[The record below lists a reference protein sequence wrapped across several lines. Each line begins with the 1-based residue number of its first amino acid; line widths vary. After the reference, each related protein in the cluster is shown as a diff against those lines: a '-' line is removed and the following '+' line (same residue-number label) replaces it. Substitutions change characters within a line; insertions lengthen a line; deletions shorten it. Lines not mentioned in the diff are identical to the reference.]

1 MASEGMRRT
10 LVTLLFL
17 SLLIG
22 PAARSAAPIPAR
34 LADSELWSMV
44 STFSEPGGTFRFENF
59 LSNEIYF
66 QNVIPALKARV
77 KPGGIYMGV
86 GPEQNFTYIVA
97 VQPKMAFI
105 TDIRRQNMLELMM
118 YKAIFEMA
126 PTRADFISLLFSR
139 KRPEGLGADATAD
152 ALFTAYRSV
161 VEDPALYKRNLQAIQ
176 DVLLK
181 THKFP
186 LSTVDLAGI
195 EKVYGVFFDYGPQ
208 INYNSGAGDAGAGFG
223 RAFANVTYADLMTA
237 NDQQGTSSTSAKN
250 RSFLASEENYQ
261 YIRDME
267 QRNLIV
273 PLVGD
278 FAGPK
283 AIRAVG
289 SWTKQHAAM
298 VTTFYLSNVEQY
310 LFMDRVDAKFYA
322 NVEALPLDDTS
333 TFIRSGRAF
342 DGGGFRGGRRGGYG
356 YGGFGGLTSML
367 SPMTDVVKAYD
378 TGRIRSWNDVLSM
391 SR

>member
-1 MASEGMRRT
+1 MRRT
-10 LVTLLFL
+10 LATLIFL
-17 SLLIG
+17 TLLIG
-22 PAARSAAPIPAR
+22 PAARSATPIPSR
-34 LADSELWSMV
+34 LADSELWGMV

-66 QNVIPALKARV
+66 QNVIPALKTRV

-97 VQPKMAFI
+97 TQPKVAFI

-118 YKAIFEMA
+118 YRALFEMA
-126 PTRADFISLLFSR
+126 PDRADFISLLFSR
-139 KRPEGLGADATAD
+139 KRPAGLAANATAD

-161 VEDPALYKRNLQAIQ
+161 VEDPSLYKKNLQAIE
-176 DVLLK
+176 DLLLK

-186 LSTVDLAGI
+186 LSTQDLAGI
-195 EKVYGVFFDYGPQ
+195 EKVYGVFFDYGPD
-208 INYNSGAGDAGAGFG
+208 INYNSGSDGAGGGFG
-223 RAFANVTYADLMTA
+223 RGFAYVTYANLMSA
-237 NDQQGTSSTSAKN
+237 DDQQGAASTTAKN
-250 RSFLASEENYQ
+250 RSFLATEENYQ

-267 QRNLIV
+267 LRNMIV

-289 SWTKQHAAM
+289 SWVKQHGAT

-310 LFMDRVDAKFYA
+310 LFMDRVDGKFYA
-322 NVEALPLDDTS
+322 NVETLPLDATS
-333 TFIRSGRAF
+333 TFIRSGRPF
-342 DGGGFRGGRRGGYG
+342 DGGRNRGGRRGGG
-356 YGGFGGLTSML
+356 GGFGGLTSMF
-367 SPMTDVVKAYD
+367 SPMTDVLKAYD
-378 TGRIRSWNDVLSM
+378 AGRIRAWNDVLAM

>member
-1 MASEGMRRT
+1 MRRT
-10 LVTLLFL
+10 LVTLIFL
-17 SLLIG
+17 TLLIG
-22 PAARSAAPIPAR
+22 PAARAAAPIPAR

-97 VQPKMAFI
+97 VQPRMAFI

-118 YKAIFEMA
+118 YKALFEMA
-126 PTRADFISLLFSR
+126 SNRADFISLLFCR
-139 KRPEGLGADATAD
+139 KRPSGLAADATAD
-152 ALFTAYRSV
+152 ALFAAYRSV
-161 VEDPALYKRNLQAIQ
+161 VEEPDLFKKNLQAIE
-176 DVLLK
+176 DLLLK
-181 THKFP
+181 THKFA
-186 LSTVDLAGI
+186 LSTQDLAGI
-195 EKVYGVFFDYGPQ
+195 EKVYRVFYDNGPE
-208 INYNSGAGDAGAGFG
+208 INYNSGGGGAGGFG
-223 RAFANVTYADLMTA
+223 RGFANVTYADLMSA
-237 NDQQGTSSTSAKN
+237 NDQQGTSSTTAKN
-250 RSFLASEENYQ
+250 RSFLATEENYQ

-267 QRNLIV
+267 LRNLIV

-289 SWTKQHAAM
+289 AWSKQHAAT

-310 LFMDRVDAKFYA
+310 LFMDRVDEKFYA
-322 NVEALPLDDTS
+322 NVETLPLDASS

-356 YGGFGGLTSML
+356 GFGGLTSLL
-367 SPMTDVVKAYD
+367 SSIPDILKAYD
-378 TGRIRSWNDVLSM
+378 SGRIRAWNDVLAM

>member
-1 MASEGMRRT
+1 MRRT
-10 LVTLLFL
+10 LATLLFL
-17 SLLIG
+17 TLLIG
-22 PAARSAAPIPAR
+22 PAARSATPIPAR
-34 LADSELWSMV
+34 LADSELWGMV

-66 QNVIPALKARV
+66 QNVIPALKTRV
-77 KPGGIYMGV
+77 KPGGVYMGV

-97 VQPKMAFI
+97 TQPKVAFI

-118 YKAIFEMA
+118 YRALFEMA
-126 PTRADFISLLFSR
+126 PDRADFISLLFCR
-139 KRPEGLGADATAD
+139 KRPAGLAANATAD

-161 VEDPALYKRNLQAIQ
+161 VEDPALYRRNLQAIE
-176 DVLLK
+176 DLLLK

-186 LSTVDLAGI
+186 LSTQDLAGI
-195 EKVYGVFFDYGPQ
+195 EKVYGVFFDYGPD
-208 INYNSGAGDAGAGFG
+208 INYNSGSGGGFG
-223 RAFANVTYADLMTA
+223 RGFANVTYADLMSA
-237 NDQQGTSSTSAKN
+237 SDQQGTASTTAKN
-250 RSFLASEENYQ
+250 RSFLATEENYQ

-267 QRNLIV
+267 LRNLIV

-289 SWTKQHAAM
+289 SWAKQHGAT

-310 LFMDRVDAKFYA
+310 LFMDRVDGKFYA
-322 NVEALPLDDTS
+322 NVETLPLDSTS

-356 YGGFGGLTSML
+356 GFGGLTSML
-367 SPMTDVVKAYD
+367 SPMTDVLKAYD
-378 TGRIRSWNDVLSM
+378 SGRIQAWNDVLAM

>member
-1 MASEGMRRT
+1 
-10 LVTLLFL
+10 
-17 SLLIG
+17 
-22 PAARSAAPIPAR
+22 
-34 LADSELWSMV
+34 MV

-77 KPGGIYMGV
+77 KPGGVYMGV

-97 VQPKMAFI
+97 VQPRIAFI
-105 TDIRRQNMLELMM
+105 TDIRRQNMNELMM
-118 YKAIFEMA
+118 YRALFEMA
-126 PTRADFISLLFSR
+126 PNRADFISLLFSR
-139 KRPEGLGADATAD
+139 KRPAGLAADSTAD
-152 ALFTAYRSV
+152 ALFNAYRSV
-161 VEDPALYKRNLQAIQ
+161 IEDPALFKKNLQAIQ
-176 DVLLK
+176 DLLLK
-181 THKFP
+181 THRFP
-186 LSTVDLAGI
+186 LKTEDLAGI
-195 EKVYGVFFDYGPQ
+195 EKVYSVFFDYGPE
-208 INYNSGAGDAGAGFG
+208 INYNSGGSGPGGYG
-223 RAFANVTYADLMTA
+223 RGFANVTYADLMSA
-237 NDQQGTSSTSAKN
+237 NDQQGTSSTTGKN
-250 RSFLASEENYQ
+250 RSFLATEENYQ

-267 QRNLIV
+267 MRNLIV

-289 SWTKQHAAM
+289 SWEKQHAAT

-310 LFMDRVDAKFYA
+310 LFMDRVDGKFYA
-322 NVEALPLDDTS
+322 NVETLPLDATS

-342 DGGGFRGGRRGGYG
+342 DGGGFRGGRRGGPGG

-367 SPMTDVVKAYD
+367 SPVTDILRSYD
-378 TGRIRSWNDVLSM
+378 AGRIRAWNDVLAM

>member
-1 MASEGMRRT
+1 MRRT
-10 LVTLLFL
+10 LITLLFL
-17 SLLIG
+17 ALLIG
-22 PAARSAAPIPAR
+22 PAARSATPIPVR

-44 STFSEPGGTFRFENF
+44 STFSEPGGSFRFENF

-66 QNVIPALKARV
+66 QNVIPALKSRV

-97 VQPKMAFI
+97 VQPKIAFI

-118 YKAIFEMA
+118 YRALFEMA
-126 PTRADFISLLFSR
+126 DNRADFISLLFSR
-139 KRPEGLGADATAD
+139 KRPPGLAVNDSAD

-161 VEDPALYKRNLQAIQ
+161 VEDPALYRNNLQAIE
-176 DVLLK
+176 DLLLK
-181 THKFP
+181 THKFQ
-186 LSTVDLAGI
+186 LSTQDLAGI
-195 EKVYGVFFDYGPQ
+195 EKVYSVFFDYGPE
-208 INYNSGAGDAGAGFG
+208 INYNSGGGGPGGYG
-223 RAFANVTYADLMTA
+223 RGFANVTYADLMSA
-237 NDQQGTSSTSAKN
+237 NDQQGTSSTTAKN
-250 RSFLASEENYQ
+250 RSFLATEENYQ

-267 QRNLIV
+267 LRNLIV

-283 AIRAVG
+283 AIRSVG
-289 SWTKQHAAM
+289 FWAKQHAAT

-310 LFMDRVDAKFYA
+310 LFMDRVDGKFYA
-322 NVEALPLDDTS
+322 NVETLPLDETS

-342 DGGGFRGGRRGGYG
+342 DGGGFRGGRRGGFGG

-367 SPMTDVVKAYD
+367 SPMTDIIKAYD
-378 TGRIRSWNDVLSM
+378 TGRIRAWNDVLSM

>member
-1 MASEGMRRT
+1 MRRT

-17 SLLIG
+17 ALLIG
-22 PAARSAAPIPAR
+22 PAARSATPIPAR
-34 LADSELWSMV
+34 LADSELWNMV

-97 VQPKMAFI
+97 VQPRMAFI

-118 YKAIFEMA
+118 YRALFEMA
-126 PTRADFISLLFSR
+126 SNRADFISLLFSR
-139 KRPEGLGADATAD
+139 KRPSGLSADATAD

-161 VEDPALYKRNLQAIQ
+161 VEDPALYKKNLQTIE

-181 THKFP
+181 THKFQ
-186 LSTVDLAGI
+186 LSTEDLAGI
-195 EKVYGVFFDYGPQ
+195 EKVYSVFFDYGPD
-208 INYNSGAGDAGAGFG
+208 INYNSGGGGPGSYG
-223 RAFANVTYADLMTA
+223 RGFANVTYADLMSA
-237 NDQQGTSSTSAKN
+237 NDQQGTSSTTARN
-250 RSFLASEENYQ
+250 RSFLATEENYQ
-261 YIRDME
+261 YIRDLE
-267 QRNLIV
+267 LRNLIV

-289 SWTKQHAAM
+289 AWAKQHAAT

-310 LFMDRVDAKFYA
+310 LFMDRVDGKFYG
-322 NVEALPLDDTS
+322 NVETLPLDATS

-342 DGGGFRGGRRGGYG
+342 DGGSFRGGRRGGFGG

-367 SPMTDVVKAYD
+367 SPMTDVLKAYD
-378 TGRIRSWNDVLSM
+378 TGRIRAWNDVLAM

>member
-1 MASEGMRRT
+1 MRRT
-10 LVTLLFL
+10 LVSLLFL

-22 PAARSAAPIPAR
+22 PAARSATPIPTR

-44 STFSEPGGTFRFENF
+44 STFSEPGGQFRFENF

-97 VQPKMAFI
+97 VQPRMAFI

-126 PTRADFISLLFSR
+126 PNRADFISVLFSR
-139 KRPEGLGADATAD
+139 KRPSGLTADATAD

-161 VEDPALYKRNLQAIQ
+161 VEDPALYKKNLQAIE
-176 DVLLK
+176 DLLLK
-181 THKFP
+181 THRFP
-186 LSTVDLAGI
+186 MRTEDLAGI
-195 EKVYGVFFDYGPQ
+195 EKVYGYFYDYGPG
-208 INYNSGAGDAGAGFG
+208 INYNSGGGGPGGFG
-223 RAFANVTYADLMTA
+223 RGFANVTYADLMSA
-237 NDQQGTSSTSAKN
+237 NDQQGTSSTTGKN
-250 RSFLASEENYQ
+250 RSFLATEENYQ

-267 QRNLIV
+267 LRNLIV

-289 SWTKQHAAM
+289 SWTKQHAAT
-298 VTTFYLSNVEQY
+298 VTAFYLSNVEQY
-310 LFMDRVDAKFYA
+310 LFMDRVDGKFYA
-322 NVEALPLDDTS
+322 NVETLPLDATS
-333 TFIRSGRAF
+333 TFIRSGRAP
-342 DGGGFRGGRRGGYG
+342 GGGYGGRGGRRGGFG
-356 YGGFGGLTSML
+356 GSGFGVLTSML
-367 SPMTDVVKAYD
+367 SPISEILRAYD
-378 TGRIRSWNDVLSM
+378 TGRVRAWDDVLAM